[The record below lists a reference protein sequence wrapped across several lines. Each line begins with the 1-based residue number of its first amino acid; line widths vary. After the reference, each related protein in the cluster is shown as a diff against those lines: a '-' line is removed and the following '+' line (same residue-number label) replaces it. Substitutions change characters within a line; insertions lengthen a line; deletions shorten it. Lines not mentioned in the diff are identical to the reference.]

1 MLDFRNA
8 QKGVTMPLEDV
19 VPDCD
24 AMRLITI
31 AKGIQISSH
40 LHQQQPLLLQ
50 HKQLHLP
57 QPLPQRL
64 PQHLPLRQPLHLLPH
79 LLLLLLLLLRLHLR
93 QHLRLLQAAEV
104 HCTVSVEE
112 IIGLD
117 RLLVPRVSAYLAILG
132 IPNASQLAKL
142 EFYLGTSWILPQKL
156 WYNVHRTNP
165 SIILI

>member
-57 QPLPQRL
+57 QPLPLHL
-64 PQHLPLRQPLHLLPH
+64 PQRQPLHLLPH

-93 QHLRLLQAAEV
+93 LLQAAEV
-104 HCTVSVEE
+104 HCMVSVEE
-112 IIGLD
+112 IIGLG
-117 RLLVPRVSAYLAILG
+117 RLLVPRVYADLAMIG
-132 IPNASQLAKL
+132 IPNACQLAKL
-142 EFYLGTSWILPQKL
+142 EYYLGTSWILPLKL